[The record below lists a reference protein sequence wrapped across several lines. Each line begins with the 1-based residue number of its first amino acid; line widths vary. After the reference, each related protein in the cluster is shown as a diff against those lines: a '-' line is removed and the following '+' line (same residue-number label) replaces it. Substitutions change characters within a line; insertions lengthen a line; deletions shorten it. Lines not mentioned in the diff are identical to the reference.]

1 MNSILM
7 HISSSPFQLHL
18 KMRVRVHKFIQY
30 KLKINEYVQNYIS
43 ETAVL
48 RKNMLINFNS

>member
-7 HISSSPFQLHL
+7 HISISPFQLDL

-30 KLKINEYVQNYIS
+30 KLKMNEYVQNYIS
-43 ETAVL
+43 ETVL